1 MLPSDL
7 SAKASIWPPT
17 SPSGSYAIVKSTKWI
32 AKGRASPIVRGGWV
46 SHVSESARARG
57 LVRFKNSWKTA
68 VFPAAHHAPSGHS
81 TDVLVMM
88 EWLAASKITRL
99 IATVILPFSTL
110 AKMPT
115 VRLPS
120 SIAASLDTSSGSRCC
135 MSRQLPA
142 MAWLQLFATALTL
155 APLPLIGMSRAAF
168 AASSV
173 LLQLGSPTSF
183 LRLVVPALANITR
196 PPSAA
201 ILQYVLLGGG
211 GWLVPVCI

>member
-32 AKGRASPIVRGGWV
+32 AKRRASPIVRGGWV

-88 EWLAASKITRL
+88 EWLARVVKK
-99 IATVILPFSTL
+99 V
-110 AKMPT
+110 
-115 VRLPS
+115 VRRAEL
-120 SIAASLDTSSGSRCC
+120 LKGHRHGSRFQAC
-135 MSRQLPA
+135 S
-142 MAWLQLFATALTL
+142 
-155 APLPLIGMSRAAF
+155 
-168 AASSV
+168 
-173 LLQLGSPTSF
+173 
-183 LRLVVPALANITR
+183 
-196 PPSAA
+196 
-201 ILQYVLLGGG
+201 
-211 GWLVPVCI
+211 